1 MARRI
6 EFIVDVDSDGAVRAL
21 RQVEEGAE
29 EAGEGMQEL
38 GQEGQQAGQKA
49 SASMRGLGGAL
60 GAVVKVGAAAAA
72 AVAAVG
78 AAVVQMAAS
87 NDEIAKMAAVLGTT
101 AEELQIVTGALGLGG
116 VSAGQAAGA
125 IRGLNRRLGEAA
137 TRGGPA
143 AEALE
148 RLGLSAQELE
158 RLPLVERFAI
168 LADRLGDVESQ
179 SLRTLTAQ
187 NLLGGSGVQLLS
199 AFQNGGE
206 AIRQAA
212 GAIERAGIVSN
223 EAAAESEALTDQVT
237 LFKAS
242 LGRLMADA
250 LEPLVGPMTT
260 FIEQINDSIHAYR
273 RLRGLIPQ
281 VVTEQTRQVD
291 EIERLSQELAE
302 ADSHVAGLHIAVQQ
316 LASDPSLVE
325 TLEEMQAGLAEAT
338 ARQEQLRAELQAAR
352 GEFREV
358 AEVTEEATE
367 VAQEMATATTE
378 EAEAVEELNEAL
390 KEASKLKIELGDKT
404 EELTQK
410 SAEAAAAIVAEAD
423 ALREAADKEQEA
435 EQVRQG
441 QRVQLARDTAQAVID
456 VTLGALSE
464 IRAAEAQALADR
476 LREEEAAG
484 NRVQEI
490 QQKLS
495 DATSERSRERLRA
508 ELATARQ
515 SEEIAREQALAA
527 FRRGKALAIAQATI
541 STAQAVAGA
550 LSSPPFPP
558 VTIPAAIAAGA
569 LGAIQIGAIASEPAP
584 SFHSGGLLRDEMMI
598 RARAGE
604 AVLSPSGVRSVGGAD
619 GVRAINQGQGGGPT
633 TLIVE
638 QKIRTQVLDSQAY
651 DLGRSGR
658 GALQNQIRRGRPRP
672 GAHRPAGMG

>member
-49 SASMRGLGGAL
+49 SVSMRGLGDAL

-158 RLPLVERFAI
+158 RLPLVERFAL

-187 NLLGGSGVQLLS
+187 NLLGGSGVQLLA

-223 EAAAESEALTDQVT
+223 ETAAESEALTDQVT
-237 LFKAS
+237 LLSAS
-242 LGRLMADA
+242 FSSFTRDF
-250 LEPLVGPMTT
+250 LEPLIPIVQAVAAELTEL
-260 FIEQINDSIHAYR
+260 IQVAR
-273 RLRGLIPQ
+273 RYTSAADEMSQRGLNAERVDVYSQ
-281 VVTEQTRQVD
+281 ALRRAEEELHALMAAAAEAQSRQD
-291 EIERLSQELAE
+291 FAGMERLAQQMEEAQEKI
-302 ADSHVAGLHIAVQQ
+302 V
-316 LASDPSLVE
+316 
-325 TLEEMQAGLAEAT
+325 TF
-338 ARQEQLRAELQAAR
+338 RELQDQAR
-352 GEFREV
+352 GSFREY
-358 AEVTEEATE
+358 AQEAREATE
-367 VAQEMATATTE
+367 AVEEETEATTQE
-378 EAEAVEELNEAL
+378 VAAVEELNEAL
-390 KEASKLKIELGDKT
+390 KEASKLKIEVGDKT

-435 EQVRQG
+435 EQVRQD
-441 QRVQLARDTAQAVID
+441 QRVQLARDTARNVVD
-456 VTLGALSE
+456 VTLSALNE

-484 NRVQEI
+484 DRVQEI

-604 AVLSPSGVRSVGGAD
+604 AVLSPSGVQSVGGAD

-658 GALQNQIRRGRPRP
+658 GALQNQIRRGRPKP